1 MINSKE
7 ELEDFIDFML
17 KDIDSNILKQ
27 YIKDKRELIK
37 RIKEIVNN
45 DKIAGIEAK
54 LIIKDILG
62 SDKE

>member
-17 KDIDSNILKQ
+17 KDINSNILKQ

-37 RIKEIVNN
+37 RIKEIINN
-45 DKIAGIEAK
+45 DKITGIEAK
-54 LIIKDILG
+54 LIIKDMLE
-62 SDKE
+62 SDD

>member
-17 KDIDSNILKQ
+17 KDINSNILKQ
-27 YIKDKRELIK
+27 YIKDKRETIK

-45 DKIAGIEAK
+45 DKITGIEAK
-54 LIIKDILG
+54 LIIKDMLE
-62 SDKE
+62 SDD

>member
-17 KDIDSNILKQ
+17 KDINSNILKQ

-45 DKIAGIEAK
+45 DKITGIEAK
-54 LIIKDILG
+54 LIIKDMLE
-62 SDKE
+62 SDD

>member
-17 KDIDSNILKQ
+17 KDINSNILKQ
-27 YIKDKRELIK
+27 YIKDKRTTIK

-45 DKIAGIEAK
+45 DKITGIEAK
-54 LIIKDILG
+54 LIIKDML
-62 SDKE
+62 DKENI

>member
-17 KDIDSNILKQ
+17 KDINSNILKQ

-54 LIIKDILG
+54 LIIKDILE
-62 SDKE
+62 SDD